1 MAFPNEEE
9 STVKYRNLAIAVFRT
24 SVLGVEQLRH
34 QNNKTHH
41 CRVRFTVARLIYH
54 QLLLY
59 VRPGPRPE
67 KMVHN
72 IRTKDEFQDALKK
85 YPIVVVDFYSTHS
98 AESKHIAATFAHAY
112 ELDKFKDFR
121 FVKVDIDD
129 LKGLAEEVGVTQ
141 PATFHMYKN
150 GEKINDLQSEHKED
164 LIQFL
169 ETGL

>member
-1 MAFPNEEE
+1 MLWRSIPSSSWTFTPRIAPNQSTLLRRSLSE
-9 STVKYRNLAIAVFRT
+9 SPN
-24 SVLGVEQLRH
+24 
-34 QNNKTHH
+34 
-41 CRVRFTVARLIYH
+41 
-54 QLLLY
+54 LLY
-59 VRPGPRPE
+59 Q
-67 KMVHN
+67 KASTDN
-72 IRTKDEFQDALKK
+72 
-85 YPIVVVDFYSTHS
+85 YS
-98 AESKHIAATFAHAY
+98 AY

>member
-1 MAFPNEEE
+1 MLWRNIPSSSWTFTLRTAQSQSILLPHSLSE
-9 STVKYRNLAIAVFRT
+9 SPSCL
-24 SVLGVEQLRH
+24 
-34 QNNKTHH
+34 
-41 CRVRFTVARLIYH
+41 CRKFH
-54 QLLLY
+54 
-59 VRPGPRPE
+59 PD
-67 KMVHN
+67 N
-72 IRTKDEFQDALKK
+72 
-85 YPIVVVDFYSTHS
+85 YS
-98 AESKHIAATFAHAY
+98 AY

-129 LKGLAEEVGVTQ
+129 LKGLAEEVGVSQ

>member
-1 MAFPNEEE
+1 
-9 STVKYRNLAIAVFRT
+9 
-24 SVLGVEQLRH
+24 
-34 QNNKTHH
+34 
-41 CRVRFTVARLIYH
+41 
-54 QLLLY
+54 
-59 VRPGPRPE
+59 
-67 KMVHN
+67 MVHN

-121 FVKVDIDD
+121 FVKVDIDE
-129 LKGLAEEVGVTQ
+129 LKGLAEEVGVSQ

>member
-1 MAFPNEEE
+1 MALPNEDEP
-9 STVKYRNLAIAVFRT
+9 TTKYRNLAIAVFRA
-24 SVLGVEQLRH
+24 SELGLTIEFASQLHVSYITNYYYSSITPQFR
-34 QNNKTHH
+34 
-41 CRVRFTVARLIYH
+41 
-54 QLLLY
+54 
-59 VRPGPRPE
+59 

>member
-1 MAFPNEEE
+1 MALPNVEEP
-9 STVKYRNLAIAVFRT
+9 TAKYQNLAIAVFRT
-24 SVLGVEQLRH
+24 SVLGIEQVINNVTIKASTSKQ
-34 QNNKTHH
+34 QNSSFQITTTRQSPPN
-41 CRVRFTVARLIYH
+41 
-54 QLLLY
+54 
-59 VRPGPRPE
+59 PE
-67 KMVHN
+67 TMVHN

-121 FVKVDIDD
+121 FVKIDIDD

>member
-1 MAFPNEEE
+1 MALPNVEEP
-9 STVKYRNLAIAVFRT
+9 TAKYQNLAIAVFRT
-24 SVLGVEQLRH
+24 SVLGIEQVI
-34 QNNKTHH
+34 NNISPVTTT
-41 CRVRFTVARLIYH
+41 R
-54 QLLLY
+54 QS
-59 VRPGPRPE
+59 PPNPE

-121 FVKVDIDD
+121 FVKIDIDD
-129 LKGLAEEVGVTQ
+129 LKDLAEEVGVTQ

>member
-1 MAFPNEEE
+1 MKLIYTALFALAATAVNACD
-9 STVKYRNLAIAVFRT
+9 STLCKGAT
-24 SVLGVEQLRH
+24 VL
-34 QNNKTHH
+34 
-41 CRVRFTVARLIYH
+41 RVVPFDFTVARLGYL
-54 QLLLY
+54 QSLLL
-59 VRPGPRPE
+59 VNHPPNPE

-85 YPIVVVDFYSTHS
+85 YPIVVVDFYSTQS

-129 LKGLAEEVGVTQ
+129 LKGLAEELGVSQ

>member
-1 MAFPNEEE
+1 MIFDIKTTNLIISEFASPSYVSDITKYYYSSITPHPN
-9 STVKYRNLAIAVFRT
+9 S
-24 SVLGVEQLRH
+24 
-34 QNNKTHH
+34 
-41 CRVRFTVARLIYH
+41 
-54 QLLLY
+54 
-59 VRPGPRPE
+59 E

-121 FVKVDIDD
+121 FVKVDIDE
-129 LKGLAEEVGVTQ
+129 LKGLAEEVGVSQ

>member
-1 MAFPNEEE
+1 MLPHSLSE
-9 STVKYRNLAIAVFRT
+9 SP
-24 SVLGVEQLRH
+24 SVLS
-34 QNNKTHH
+34 NKFHT
-41 CRVRFTVARLIYH
+41 
-54 QLLLY
+54 
-59 VRPGPRPE
+59 
-67 KMVHN
+67 
-72 IRTKDEFQDALKK
+72 DD
-85 YPIVVVDFYSTHS
+85 YS
-98 AESKHIAATFAHAY
+98 AY

-129 LKGLAEEVGVTQ
+129 LKGLAEELGVSQ

>member
-1 MAFPNEEE
+1 MLTII
-9 STVKYRNLAIAVFRT
+9 S
-24 SVLGVEQLRH
+24 
-34 QNNKTHH
+34 
-41 CRVRFTVARLIYH
+41 
-54 QLLLY
+54 
-59 VRPGPRPE
+59 
-67 KMVHN
+67 
-72 IRTKDEFQDALKK
+72 KDEFQDALKK

-129 LKGLAEEVGVTQ
+129 LKGLAEELGVSQ

>member
-1 MAFPNEEE
+1 
-9 STVKYRNLAIAVFRT
+9 
-24 SVLGVEQLRH
+24 
-34 QNNKTHH
+34 
-41 CRVRFTVARLIYH
+41 
-54 QLLLY
+54 
-59 VRPGPRPE
+59 
-67 KMVHN
+67 MVHN

-85 YPIVVVDFYSTHS
+85 YPIVVVDFYSTQS

-129 LKGLAEEVGVTQ
+129 LKGLAEELGVSQ

>member
-1 MAFPNEEE
+1 M
-9 STVKYRNLAIAVFRT
+9 
-24 SVLGVEQLRH
+24 
-34 QNNKTHH
+34 
-41 CRVRFTVARLIYH
+41 
-54 QLLLY
+54 
-59 VRPGPRPE
+59 
-67 KMVHN
+67 
-72 IRTKDEFQDALKK
+72 
-85 YPIVVVDFYSTHS
+85 DFYSTHS
-98 AESKHIAATFAHAY
+98 AESKHIAATFAQLVSLSFFRISSLTSYSAY

>member
-1 MAFPNEEE
+1 
-9 STVKYRNLAIAVFRT
+9 
-24 SVLGVEQLRH
+24 
-34 QNNKTHH
+34 
-41 CRVRFTVARLIYH
+41 
-54 QLLLY
+54 
-59 VRPGPRPE
+59 
-67 KMVHN
+67 MVHN

-121 FVKVDIDD
+121 FVKIDIDD